1 MNIQFIGSPD
11 ETILWISGALPGK
24 THVLSAARIWG
35 ILRELENAGIITL
48 ADKAYQG
55 AESRSSPR
63 TRARTSPNP
72 RNEPTAPLHGPGE
85 HANAQLKSW
94 KILRKAAL

>member
-1 MNIQFIGSPD
+1 MNIQVIASPD
-11 ETILWISGALPGK
+11 ETILWISAALPGK

-72 RNEPTAPLHGPGE
+72 RNEPTAPTPSSADP
-85 HANAQLKSW
+85 ANTRTPS
-94 KILRKAAL
+94 